1 MSTGD
6 RVAVPTNGHRP
17 ALTDDAL
24 DAPHHDGSGS
34 PDQPGQTAEAS
45 SGEGSA
51 PAQAAD
57 PAAPSASLPTMTSG
71 QVIAGFGLLAAL
83 ALLLLGRR
91 RGRD

>member
-17 ALTDDAL
+17 ALTDDPL

-45 SGEGSA
+45 
-51 PAQAAD
+51 AAARTPD